1 MTISNFSTTA
11 SNNTSINGVSI
22 AEGMSPSDVNNAL
35 REYSK
40 DLRTVWN
47 DKEWFLLGSGNQT
60 VTYTRASATSVT
72 INADVSS
79 TYHVGRRVK
88 VVGTATGVKYGKIAT
103 SSYSSPNTTVT
114 FTFDSGSINSG
125 DTTVSVFVGS
135 VFNNPSVPVIDTDAM
150 TEDSAILPPSQQS
163 VKAFVESGSITMTNK
178 TLTSPTLT
186 SPVLNTSLSGTAFK
200 DEDNM
205 SSNSATAVASQ
216 QSIKAYVDTQI
227 TAQDLDITTDSGNID
242 IDLDGESLTL
252 TGGTGIDTS
261 ATGNTVTHAIDSTV
275 ATLTGTQTLTNKT
288 VTGSKLKGTTQIE
301 IGDTLDFNDGNID
314 FQGGT
319 LKLDGSSPKGGF
331 YNTALGELSLR
342 AMGTSST
349 GTNNYN
355 TAVGYATLRN
365 LTGGGQNTAIG
376 NVALNSLTGNAG
388 NNTAV
393 GYEAGKFISS
403 GQNNTILGSFDG
415 NENSLDIRTS
425 SGNIVIADGNGEIR
439 FYANSSG
446 NVGIGTVSPSTK
458 LHVNGDITA
467 DNGKITVSDGSSSTA
482 INLGGTLTFDSN
494 SFGESSGTV
503 SVKTAGIGNT
513 QVATGVDAT
522 KIADGSV
529 TNAEFQYIGGLTS
542 DAQTQLTG
550 KLTASN
556 NLSDVSSAST
566 SRTNLGLGTIST
578 QASNNVSITG
588 GAISGLSLPTA
599 DTEASSKL
607 YVDNAI
613 AGMRTRI
620 ITRVATTGNVN
631 LTNGLENGD
640 SIDGITLQTGD
651 KILVK
656 SNTDATENGI
666 YICPNS
672 GTASRDTNYDTVE
685 ELAGQMIVVQ
695 QGSTNADKIFL
706 CTTDNSGSIGS
717 VDIVFSQ
724 VTPANQGTVQSV
736 AVADAGSSEF
746 TVTGSPITSSG
757 TINLAVNSINATKIG
772 SGNVD
777 NTELGYL
784 NGVTSNIQ
792 TQLDNS
798 ASLGDAISFAV
809 ALGS

>member
-88 VVGTATGVKYGKIAT
+88 VIGTATGTLYGKIAT

-200 DEDNM
+200 DEDDM
-205 SSNSATAVASQ
+205 ASDSATAVASQ
-216 QSIKAYVDTQI
+216 QSIKAFVENKITQE
-227 TAQDLDITTDSGNID
+227 DLDISDGSSTIA
-242 IDLDGESLTL
+242 IDLDSETL
-252 TGGTGIDTS
+252 GLLGGTGITS
-261 ATGNTVTHAIDSTV
+261 SASGNNVTFAIDSTV
-275 ATLTGTQTLTNKT
+275 VTESSTDTLTNKT
-288 VTGSKLKGTTQIE
+288 IS
-301 IGDTLDFNDGNID
+301 
-314 FQGGT
+314 
-319 LKLDGSSPKGGF
+319 GSSNTLSNIANSSLTNSSITVTDGP
-331 YNTALGELSLR
+331 NSTATALG
-342 AMGTSST
+342 GTIT
-349 GTNNYN
+349 
-355 TAVGYATLRN
+355 YAAGEGLD
-365 LTGGGQNTAIG
+365 
-376 NVALNSLTGNAG
+376 VA
-388 NNTAV
+388 
-393 GYEAGKFISS
+393 
-403 GQNNTILGSFDG
+403 
-415 NENSLDIRTS
+415 
-425 SGNIVIADGNGEIR
+425 
-439 FYANSSG
+439 
-446 NVGIGTVSPSTK
+446 
-458 LHVNGDITA
+458 
-467 DNGKITVSDGSSSTA
+467 
-482 INLGGTLTFDSN
+482 
-494 SFGESSGTV
+494 ESSGTITYSGEDATTSNKGVASFSSSNFDVTSGAV
-503 SVKTAGIGNT
+503 SIKTAGVGNT
-513 QVATGVDAT
+513 AVATGIAAT

-529 TNAEFQYIGGLTS
+529 TDTEFQYIGGLTS

-578 QASNNVSITG
+578 QASNSVSITG
-588 GAISGLSLPTA
+588 GSITGMSTPSSNSDVAIKS
-599 DTEASSKL
+599 
-607 YVDNAI
+607 YVDEAV
-613 AGMRTRI
+613 AGLRTRI
-620 ITRVATTGNVN
+620 IAEAGTTANIDLTADLQNGDTIDGVTLVTGDRVLVKDQSTATQ
-631 LTNGLENGD
+631 NGL
-640 SIDGITLQTGD
+640 
-651 KILVK
+651 
-656 SNTDATENGI
+656 
-666 YICPNS
+666 YIVVSS
-672 GTASRDTNYDTVE
+672 GTASRDPEYDTIAE
-685 ELAGQMIVVQ
+685 ISGSLIVVN
-695 QGSTNADKIFL
+695 QGSTNDNKIFL
-706 CTTDNSGSIGS
+706 CTTDSDGSIGS
-717 VDIVFSQ
+717 TNITYTQ
-724 VTPANQGTVQSV
+724 VTPSNTGTVTSIGLAQS
-736 AVADAGSSEF
+736 GSEF
-746 TVTGSPITSSG
+746 TISNSPVTSAGNIT
-757 TINLAVNSINATKIG
+757 LDVNRISATKIG
-772 SGNVD
+772 A
-777 NTELGYL
+777 NTNISDTEYGYL